1 MGQLVLINLMLRL
14 IVCWVS
20 LGLWCDSS
28 FPLVLSQV
36 GIQGVIWLQLDMLGP
51 MASKQSS
58 LGAFFVILCHC
69 CCLWGV
75 KHATQRYL
83 LWGDCHSREFTIWP
97 RTGP

>member
-51 MASKQSS
+51 IPPGLSDLLVSRIS
-58 LGAFFVILCHC
+58 
-69 CCLWGV
+69 
-75 KHATQRYL
+75 HAGEQFH
-83 LWGDCHSREFTIWP
+83 GM
-97 RTGP
+97 